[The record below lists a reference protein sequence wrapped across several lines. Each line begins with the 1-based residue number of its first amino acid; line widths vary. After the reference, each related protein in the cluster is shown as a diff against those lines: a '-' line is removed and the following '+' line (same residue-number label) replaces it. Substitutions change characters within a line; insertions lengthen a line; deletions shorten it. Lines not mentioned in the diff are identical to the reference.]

1 MTDTTDTQLPTVALE
16 GVGTPLTRIV
26 MGTMSMGDTADAAAS
41 EALLEAALEAGITGI
56 DCANG
61 YARGTTE
68 ALIAPFVKRHR
79 DGIVLATKA
88 GMPHPDAG
96 DNAPLSRA
104 GLTASVEG
112 SLRRLGVDSIDLFYL
127 HQPDRKTPVG
137 ETMQTVASLHQAG
150 KIRALG
156 VSNYSAWQT
165 LEVIQAAKD
174 LGTIV
179 PIVGQNVYNLLAR
192 RVEDEWVEFAATHG
206 LVTMCY
212 NPLAGGLLV
221 RVPEGAGAPARFSE
235 GSSLAEMYKKRYWT
249 PELLAAVAELGKV
262 AEGAG
267 LSMPELGLRW
277 LISQPGAGAVLVG
290 GDRTEHLASNLESL
304 LKGPLPD
311 DVLSACQMI
320 SDPLKGVM
328 PAYNR

>member
-1 MTDTTDTQLPTVALE
+1 MTDTNPTQISAVTLDGVA
-16 GVGTPLTRIV
+16 TPLTRIV

-41 EALLEAALEAGITGI
+41 EKLLEAAVDAGITGI

-68 ALIAPFVKRHR
+68 GLIAPFVKRHR
-79 DGIVLATKA
+79 DQIVLATKA

-96 DNAPLSRA
+96 EHAPLSRA

-112 SLRRLGVDSIDLFYL
+112 SLSRLGVDSIDLFYL
-127 HQPDRKTPVG
+127 HQPDRATPIA
-137 ETMQTVASLHQAG
+137 ETMATIADLHEAG
-150 KIRALG
+150 KIKALG

-165 LEVIQAAKD
+165 LDVIQAAKE
-174 LGTIV
+174 LGTIAPV
-179 PIVGQNVYNLLAR
+179 VGQNVYNLLAR

-206 LVTMCY
+206 VLTMCY

-221 RVPEGAGAPARFSE
+221 RAPEGDGAPARFSE

-249 PELLAAVAELGKV
+249 PELLAAVSRLAAV
-262 AEGAG
+262 ASEAG
-267 LSMPELGLRW
+267 LTMPELGLRW
-277 LISQPGAGAVLVG
+277 LISQPGADAVLVG
-290 GDRTEHLASNLESL
+290 GDSTEHLASNLDSL
-304 LKGPLPD
+304 LAGPLPA
-311 DVLSACQMI
+311 DVLAACLEI
-320 SDPLKGVM
+320 SDPLKGPM